1 MPMKFRVSWLA
12 LAFCVL
18 ASYIFGQSAEF
29 YPLELVKPGQKGFGK
44 TVFEGTKI
52 ETFEVEIIGVLQNV
66 GPKQNLILARLSG
79 DRISKTGV
87 FAGMSGS
94 PVYLDDRMVGA
105 VAYAFPFAKEAIAGI
120 TPIYEIIDIFKE
132 KPEARMG
139 VARRHP
145 RKMYRVAQWSA
156 PEALREFPVDA
167 SLYDVTAYG
176 NLRPIRTPLNLSGFS
191 PEAIRAFAGQFEA
204 LGLVPVR
211 GMGTARVEGYDQ
223 VPLQAGSS
231 ISVQLVRGDMDV
243 SASGTLT
250 HVSGNKVYAFGHS
263 LLRIGYTDMPLN
275 KAAVLTII
283 SSLMS
288 SEKISA
294 TMEFVGAIRQDRAT
308 GIMGVTGE
316 QPKLIPV
323 RLQLFT
329 SRKEIK
335 EFNYEVVTDNLL
347 TPLLMTFTVHN
358 SIISSERAIGGQTLQ
373 VKCKIQVKGHPEVSF
388 ENSVSAL
395 ASTPVIAALAA
406 ASPVNFLL
414 NSGFEDLVMERV
426 DLEISAVEQTRE
438 AILDKVWQDK
448 LEARPGEEVNVTVFL
463 RRPNGE
469 TVAEKYPVKIPDEVV
484 PGLLNILVGDGISLD
499 KFDESE
505 DPGEF
510 VPENLPQLIRAINN
524 LKKNDRL
531 YILLYREQPG
541 AVIGGEGLPS
551 LPPSLL
557 ALYNSEKTAGD
568 VKAIKKVLYAE
579 YELPPTDSVLSGQKV
594 IKVNVRN

>member
-1 MPMKFRVSWLA
+1 MSMKFRVSWLA
-12 LAFCVL
+12 LAFWAL
-18 ASYIFGQSAEF
+18 ASYICGQSAEF

-52 ETFEVEIIGVLQNV
+52 ETFDVEIIGVLQNV

-211 GMGTARVEGYDQ
+211 GMGTGRVEGYDN

-250 HVSGNKVYAFGHS
+250 HVSGNKVYAFGHP

-275 KAAVLTII
+275 KAAVLTVI

-323 RLQLFT
+323 RLRLLT

-557 ALYNSEKTAGD
+557 ALYNSQKTAGD

>member
-1 MPMKFRVSWLA
+1 MKFRVSWLA
-12 LAFCVL
+12 LSFWAL
-18 ASYIFGQSAEF
+18 ASYICGQSAEF

-52 ETFEVEIIGVLQNV
+52 ETFDVEIIGVLQNV

-176 NLRPIRTPLNLSGFS
+176 NLRPIRTPLNLAGFS

-211 GMGTARVEGYDQ
+211 GMGTGRVEGYDN

-250 HVSGNKVYAFGHS
+250 HVSGNKVYAFGHP

-275 KAAVLTII
+275 KAAVLTVI

-323 RLQLFT
+323 RLRLFT

-395 ASTPVIAALAA
+395 VSTPVIAALAA

-557 ALYNSEKTAGD
+557 ALYNSQKTAGD

-594 IKVNVRN
+594 IKVNVKN

>member
-1 MPMKFRVSWLA
+1 MSMKFRVSWLA

-44 TVFEGTKI
+44 TVFQGTTI
-52 ETFEVEIIGVLQNV
+52 ETFDVEIIGVLQNV

-176 NLRPIRTPLNLSGFS
+176 NLRPIRTPLNLAGFS

-211 GMGTARVEGYDQ
+211 GMGTGRVEGYDN

-250 HVSGNKVYAFGHS
+250 HVSGNKVYAFGHP

-275 KAAVLTII
+275 KAAVLTVI

-323 RLQLFT
+323 RLRLFT